1 MMIAAFQRW
10 LNEHGASIA
19 EDGQGGAQTRA
30 AILSVFTNREAPAV
44 SDAELADFAE
54 RCGASLK
61 QLQAVAKVESAGGGF
76 TGEGR
81 PKILFERH
89 YFWRLT
95 NGKHGIQPWSNP
107 KGGGYDADSW
117 AKLCLAACVDPDAA
131 FASCSWGKF
140 QIMGA
145 HWEALAYPSPVSMAY
160 TMRQSEADHYE
171 ALVRFIKVNGLQDE
185 MRALSRDPETCRSFA
200 KAYNGPA
207 YERFK
212 YHTKLAE
219 AMR

>member
-1 MMIAAFQRW
+1 MTVADLQRW
-10 LNEHGASIA
+10 LNERGASLDV
-19 EDGQGGAQTRA
+19 DGKGGPKTRA
-30 AILSVFTNREAPAV
+30 AILDVFANKDAPAV
-44 SDAELADFAE
+44 TDAELAEFAE

-76 TGEGR
+76 TTAGR
-81 PKILFERH
+81 PKILYERH

-95 NGKHGIQPWSNP
+95 NGVHGHKSWSNP
-107 KGGGYDADSW
+107 KGGGYSEDSW
-117 AKLCLAACVDPDAA
+117 NKLTLAACVDPDAA

-145 HWEALAYPSPVSMAY
+145 HWQALGYPSPVSMAY

-171 ALVRFIKVNGLQDE
+171 ALVRFIAANRLTDE
-185 MRALSRDPETCRSFA
+185 MRAISRDPETCRAFA

-207 YERFK
+207 YERFS

>member
-1 MMIAAFQRW
+1 MSIEAFQHW
-10 LNEHGASIA
+10 LNERGASLSV
-19 EDGQGGAQTRA
+19 DGIGGPHTRA
-30 AILSVFTNREAPAV
+30 AILSVFSNLEAPAV
-44 SDAELADFAE
+44 SDDELADFAE
-54 RCGASLK
+54 RCGASLR
-61 QLQAVAKVESAGGGF
+61 QLMAVATVESAGGGF
-76 TGEGR
+76 TREGR

-95 NGKHGIQPWSNP
+95 KGKHGVQPWSNP
-107 KGGGYDADSW
+107 TSGGYNSDSW
-117 AKLCLAACVDPDAA
+117 SKLCLAACVDPDAA

-145 HWEALAYPSPVSMAY
+145 HWDALDYPSPIAMAY

-171 ALVRFIKVNGLQDE
+171 ALVRFIAANRLQDE
-185 MRALSRDPETCRSFA
+185 MRAISRDPETCRAFA

-212 YHTKLAE
+212 YHLKIAQ

>member
-1 MMIAAFQRW
+1 MTVADLQRW
-10 LNEHGASIA
+10 LNDRGASLTV
-19 EDGQGGAQTRA
+19 DGQGGPLTRA
-30 AILSVFTNREAPAV
+30 AILSVFTNLQAPAV
-44 SDAELADFAE
+44 TDDELTEFAE

-76 TGEGR
+76 TDTGL
-81 PKILFERH
+81 PKILYERH

-95 NGKHGIQPWSNP
+95 NGAHGQTPWSNP
-107 KGGGYDADSW
+107 KGGGYGESSW
-117 AKLCLAACVDPDAA
+117 DKLCRAACVDPDAA

-145 HWEALAYPSPVSMAY
+145 HWNALGYPSPLSMAY

-171 ALVRFIKVNGLQDE
+171 ALVRFIAANRLQDE
-185 MRALSRDPETCRSFA
+185 MRAISRDPETCRSFA

>member
-1 MMIAAFQRW
+1 MTIAEFQRW
-10 LNEHGASIA
+10 LNGHGASI
-19 EDGQGGAQTRA
+19 EVSGQGDAATRA
-30 AILSVFTNREAPAV
+30 AILSVFTNLDAPAV
-44 SDAELADFAE
+44 SGDELVDFAN

-61 QLQAVAKVESAGGGF
+61 QLKAVATVESAGGGF
-76 TGEGR
+76 TREGR
-81 PKILFERH
+81 PKILYERH

-95 NGKHGIQPWSNP
+95 KGAHGVTPWSNP
-107 KGGGYDADSW
+107 TGGGYDTDSW
-117 AKLCLAACVDPDAA
+117 SKLCLAACADPDAA

-145 HWEALAYPSPVSMAY
+145 HWEALGYSSPIAMAY

-171 ALVRFIKVNGLQDE
+171 ALVRFIGANRLQDE
-185 MRALSRDPETCRSFA
+185 MRAISRDPEACRAFA

-212 YHTKLAE
+212 YHLKLAD

>member
-1 MMIAAFQRW
+1 MTVADLQRW
-10 LNEHGASIA
+10 LNERGASLTV
-19 EDGQGGAQTRA
+19 DGQGGPQTRA
-30 AILSVFTNREAPAV
+30 AILSVFTNLQAPAV
-44 SDAELADFAE
+44 TDDELAEFAD

-76 TGEGR
+76 TDSGL
-81 PKILFERH
+81 PKILYERH

-95 NGKHGIQPWSNP
+95 KGAHGQTPWSNP
-107 KGGGYDADSW
+107 KGGGYSESSW
-117 AKLCLAACVDPDAA
+117 DKLCRAACVDPDAA
-131 FASCSWGKF
+131 LASCSWGKF

-145 HWEALAYPSPVSMAY
+145 HWEALGYPSPLSMAY

-171 ALVRFIKVNGLQDE
+171 ALVRFIAANRLQDE
-185 MRALSRDPETCRSFA
+185 MRAISRDPETCRAFA
-200 KAYNGPA
+200 RQYNGPA
-207 YERFK
+207 YERFS